1 MCKRLIVTI
10 AFPGPFRRSAVLK
23 QGLLCRYQVDRDYV
37 RLYPDTYVHK
47 DIEVNATVRA
57 RAVWCWSD
65 GRGTLAGWSAAA
77 LLGVKWIDNTA
88 PGGLS
93 LIGRTRS
100 PAGLQLYR
108 ERLDNADRRQH
119 QSFDITTP
127 ERTAFDLGRR
137 LPLDRAV
144 EAVDAIYQ
152 ATRLTRE
159 QLSRY
164 ADSHSGARGLVQ
176 LRQVI
181 ELSDEGA
188 ESVWETRTRL
198 AILEDGFPRPES
210 QVHVFDADGRFI
222 GRADLGWR
230 KWRVLVEYD
239 GDDHFNYEQRNRDV
253 ERWNALEAAGWRVIR
268 VKKRQL
274 LYGRALL
281 MRQIRQILREA
292 GAPL

>member
-1 MCKRLIVTI
+1 M
-10 AFPGPFRRSAVLK
+10 
-23 QGLLCRYQVDRDYV
+23 DRDYV

-57 RAVWCWSD
+57 QAVWCWSG

-77 LLGVKWIDNTA
+77 VLGAKWIDDSE

-93 LIGRTRS
+93 SVCHRRT
-100 PAGLQLYR
+100 PAGIELFR
-108 ERLDNADRRQH
+108 ERLADADRQQRR
-119 QSFDITTP
+119 SLTVTTP

-152 ATRLTRE
+152 ATGLPRE
-159 QLSRY
+159 QLSKY
-164 ADSHSGARGLVQ
+164 ADGQPGARGLVQ
-176 LRQVI
+176 LREVI

-188 ESVWETRTRL
+188 ESVWETRTRM
-198 AILEDGFPRPES
+198 AIIADSFPRPES
-210 QVHVFDADGRFI
+210 QVHVYDADGRFI

-239 GDDHFNYEQRNRDV
+239 GDGHFNYEHSTTS
-253 ERWNALEAAGWRVIR
+253 NATAMSSGGTHWKPR
-268 VKKRQL
+268 
-274 LYGRALL
+274 G
-281 MRQIRQILREA
+281 
-292 GAPL
+292 GA

>member
-1 MCKRLIVTI
+1 MTEPL
-10 AFPGPFRRSAVLK
+10 PGPFRRSDVLK
-23 QGLLCRYQVDRDYV
+23 NGLLCRYQVDRDYV

-57 RAVWCWSD
+57 QAVWCWSG

-77 LLGVKWIDNTA
+77 VLGAKWIDDSE

-93 LIGRTRS
+93 SVCHRRT
-100 PAGLQLYR
+100 PAGIELFR
-108 ERLDNADRRQH
+108 ERLADADRQQRR
-119 QSFDITTP
+119 SLTVTTP

-152 ATRLTRE
+152 ATGLTRE
-159 QLSRY
+159 QLSKY
-164 ADSHSGARGLVQ
+164 ADGQPGARGLVQ
-176 LRQVI
+176 LREVI

-188 ESVWETRTRL
+188 ESVWETRTRM
-198 AILEDGFPRPES
+198 AIIADGFPRPDS
-210 QVHVFDADGRFI
+210 QVHVYDADGRFI

-274 LYGRALL
+274 MYGRALL
-281 MRQIRQILREA
+281 MRQISQILREA
-292 GAPL
+292 GAPV

>member
-1 MCKRLIVTI
+1 M
-10 AFPGPFRRSAVLK
+10 LK
-23 QGLLCRYQVDRDYV
+23 QGLLCRYQLDRDYI

-47 DIEVNATVRA
+47 DVEVDATVRA
-57 RAVWCWSD
+57 RAVWCWSQ

-77 LLGVKWIDNTA
+77 LLGVKWIDNTE

-93 LIGRTRS
+93 LIGQTRS
-100 PAGLQLYR
+100 PAGLDLYR
-108 ERLDNADRRQH
+108 ERLADSDRQQRR
-119 QSFDITTP
+119 SVAITTP

-152 ATRLTRE
+152 ATGVTRSK
-159 QLSRY
+159 LSKY
-164 ADSHSGARGLVQ
+164 ADGHSGARGLVQ

-198 AILEDGFPRPES
+198 AIIADGFPRPES
-210 QVHVFDADGRFI
+210 QVHVFDAAGQFI
-222 GRADLGWR
+222 GRADLGWPQ
-230 KWRVLVEYD
+230 WRVLVEYD
-239 GDDHFNYEQRNRDV
+239 GNDHFNFEQRNRDV

-274 LYGRALL
+274 IQGRALL
-281 MRQIRQILREA
+281 MQQIRQILREA
-292 GAPL
+292 GAPV